1 MPYCRNCHQK
11 IERMNKEFCPYC
23 GTPRPLQGVSLETM
37 DITKA
42 IPTLASNEKLPR
54 VRSRKVA
61 ALLAAIAGLFGVH
74 GFYMKK
80 PQLGLTFILISVFL
94 IGGIG
99 TLLFFFVLKSS
110 IWAFLIPIFT
120 QIVFQCIFAF
130 FLYKKEDLK
139 DGNGEL
145 MR

>member
-1 MPYCRNCHQK
+1 MPYCRNCHHK

-42 IPTLASNEKLPR
+42 IPTLASDEKLPR

-61 ALLAAIAGLFGVH
+61 AFLAATLGLFGVH
-74 GFYMKK
+74 EFYMKK
-80 PQLGLTFILISVFL
+80 PKLGIVFIVITTLL
-94 IGGIG
+94 IGGVG
-99 TLLFFFVLKSS
+99 SLLFLFILKLS
-110 IWAFLIPIFT
+110 IWGYLIPVFI
-120 QIVFQCIFAF
+120 QILFQCLFAF